1 MVNYEQLYHLMVNAS
16 EDALAAMEQQN
27 YGTAREILIAAECRA
42 EELYIRA
49 EDSAAGEISTPIRFR
64 VEVLPAISE

>member
-27 YGTAREILIAAECRA
+27 YGTAREILVAAECRA

-49 EDSAAGEISTPIRFR
+49 EDSAA
-64 VEVLPAISE
+64 A